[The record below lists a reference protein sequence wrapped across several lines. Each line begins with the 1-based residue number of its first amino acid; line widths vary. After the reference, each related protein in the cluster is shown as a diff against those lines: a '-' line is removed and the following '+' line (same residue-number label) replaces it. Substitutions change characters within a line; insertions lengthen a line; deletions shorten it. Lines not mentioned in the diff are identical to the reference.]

1 MIVEK
6 IRRAVDRFNSEL
18 KIRFFKIIYPH
29 KIVGAKSIRIR
40 KRFNL
45 RIDNQGELKLGDRV
59 FFNNDV
65 SVNVLESITFGN
77 DVLVGENVK
86 FYDHNH
92 IFGGDSKVVEK
103 HQFKTAPIK
112 IGNNV
117 WIGSNVIILKGVTI
131 GDRSIISAGSIV
143 SKNVSEDVI
152 YKEKRLSSETEIRY
166 YD

>member
-6 IRRAVDRFNSEL
+6 VTRVSSRLNSEL
-18 KIRFFKIIYPH
+18 KIRFLKMIYPH
-29 KIVGAKSIRIR
+29 KIIGAKSVRIR

-65 SVNVLESITFGN
+65 SVNVLESVTFGN

-86 FYDHNH
+86 IYDHNH
-92 IFGGDSKVVEK
+92 IFGGNSQVVEK
-103 HQFKTAPIK
+103 HQFKTAPVK

-131 GDRSIISAGSIV
+131 GDRAIISAGSVV
-143 SKNVSEDVI
+143 SKDVSEDVI
-152 YKEKRLSSETEIRY
+152 YREKRLSSETEIRY
-166 YD
+166 YG

>member
-6 IRRAVDRFNSEL
+6 VTRVTSRLNSEL
-18 KIRFFKIIYPH
+18 KIRFLKMIYPH
-29 KIVGAKSIRIR
+29 KIIGAKSVRIR

-65 SVNVLESITFGN
+65 SVNVLESVTFGN

-86 FYDHNH
+86 IYDHNH
-92 IFGGDSKVVEK
+92 IFGGNSQVVEK
-103 HQFKTAPIK
+103 HQFKTAPVK

-131 GDRSIISAGSIV
+131 GDRAIISAGSVV
-143 SKNVSEDVI
+143 SKDVSEDVI
-152 YKEKRLSSETEIRY
+152 YREKRLSSETEIRY
-166 YD
+166 YG

>member
-6 IRRAVDRFNSEL
+6 LIRAVNRFNSEL
-18 KIRFFKIIYPH
+18 KIHFLKVVYPH
-29 KIVGAKSIRIR
+29 KIIGAKSIRLR

-45 RIDNQGELKLGDRV
+45 RIDNQGKLKLGDRV

-77 DVLVGENVK
+77 DVIVGENVK

-92 IFGGDSKVVEK
+92 IFGGSSKVIEK
-103 HQFKTAPIK
+103 HQFRTAPIK

-117 WIGSNVIILKGVTI
+117 WIGANVIILKGVTI

-143 SKNVSEDVI
+143 SEDVSEDII